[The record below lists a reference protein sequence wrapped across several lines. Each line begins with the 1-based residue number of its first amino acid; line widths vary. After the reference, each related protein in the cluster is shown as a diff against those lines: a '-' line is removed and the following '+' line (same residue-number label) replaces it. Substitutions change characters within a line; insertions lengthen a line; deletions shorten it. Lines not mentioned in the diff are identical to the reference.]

1 MAAVLP
7 VLRSGASSGAGSGA
21 EGFRVLVFGGGNSAA
36 GFADVHELE
45 VGSAP

>member
-7 VLRSGASSGAGSGA
+7 VLRSGQRGAGSGA

-45 VGSAP
+45 VGS